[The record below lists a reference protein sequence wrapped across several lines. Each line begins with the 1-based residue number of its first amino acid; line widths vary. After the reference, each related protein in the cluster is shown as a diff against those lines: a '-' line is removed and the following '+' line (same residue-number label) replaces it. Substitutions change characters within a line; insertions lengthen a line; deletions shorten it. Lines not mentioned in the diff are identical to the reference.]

1 MLSIDSLYASYGKV
15 CALEN
20 VSLTI
25 EPGQIVCLLGANG
38 AGKTTTLNCI
48 SGLVAATA
56 GRIVFE
62 GEDLGKLRVEEIVSR
77 GIVQVPEGREIFTS
91 MSVEDNLTLGAWRRW
106 NKRRNRE
113 ELDYVYTL
121 FPRLRE
127 RSTQLAGALSGGE
140 QQMLMI
146 GRALMAKPKLL
157 MLDEPSLGLSP
168 ILVQQVFDIIRSI
181 HASGIAILLVEQNA
195 RVALDISSY
204 GFILENGEISLKG
217 AATDLAR
224 NPQVHEA
231 YLGGGNALRRTQQ
244 ETMQQRTERDGP

>member
-1 MLSIDSLYASYGKV
+1 MLSVEGLHAGYGKV
-15 CALEN
+15 SALEN
-20 VSLTI
+20 VALNV

-56 GRIVFE
+56 GRIMFE
-62 GEDLGKLRVEEIVSR
+62 GEDIGRLRVEEIVSR
-77 GIVQVPEGREIFTS
+77 GIVQVPEGREIFTA

-106 NKRRNRE
+106 HRQRNRE
-113 ELDYVYTL
+113 QLEHVYGL

-127 RSTQLAGALSGGE
+127 RAAQLAGTLSGGE
-140 QQMLMI
+140 QQMMMI

-168 ILVQQVFDIIRSI
+168 ILVQQVFDIIRTI

-195 RVALDISSY
+195 RVALDVSSY

-217 AATDLAR
+217 SAAELVR

-231 YLGGGNALRRTQQ
+231 YLGGGTATKADAAGHAA
-244 ETMQQRTERDGP
+244 TAH